1 MARAA
6 PVAPELIHSAPGGA
20 EEAQQRGLAQARFLH
35 PPSGKNAK
43 DLQSTFLF
51 SRSLMGV
58 LPPGFFS
65 MGVLRSYLKHFCE
78 EETGE
83 SE

>member
-6 PVAPELIHSAPGGA
+6 PAAPELIHSAPGGA
-20 EEAQQRGLAQARFLH
+20 EEAQQRSLAQARFLH

-43 DLQSTFLF
+43 DLQSTLF
-51 SRSLMGV
+51 SRSFMGV

-78 EETGE
+78 EEAGE